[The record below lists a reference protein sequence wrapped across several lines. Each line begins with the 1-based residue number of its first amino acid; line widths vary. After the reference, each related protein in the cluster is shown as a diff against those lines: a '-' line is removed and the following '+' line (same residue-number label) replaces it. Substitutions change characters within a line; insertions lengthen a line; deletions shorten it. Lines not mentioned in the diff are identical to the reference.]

1 MQSPG
6 SQPHR
11 ASEVDVNV
19 WPAHLPPGARWLPYQ
34 ARRAQQP
41 GPAPPPPAPRA
52 PRAAARPTLSMR
64 YWRVL
69 LAAAVGAGLIGI
81 GGGMVLGFLVG
92 VH

>member
-1 MQSPG
+1 M
-6 SQPHR
+6 
-11 ASEVDVNV
+11 NV

-34 ARRAQQP
+34 ARRAQHLA
-41 GPAPPPPAPRA
+41 PAPPPPAARA
-52 PRAAARPTLSMR
+52 PRAASWPTLSMR